1 MYRKKLYNAARQ
13 SGASAVEYGLVMAV
27 LMSLMIGASTVMKA
41 PISELF
47 ACAAKKVASMVNGGG
62 YDCGAIQLAGGP
74 DDDLVTDGEVTPAT
88 DGNSAGGNA
97 TIPQTP
103 TDNEN
108 TQATGPDWP
117 SPTGQ
122 DERGCDAFGC
132 GDYGASRG
140 SRDHRGIDYA
150 ATPGEDV
157 VAVIGGEVTRIGWP
171 YANADYRYI
180 EITSDDGYVVRE
192 MYVSPDANLVVGSQ
206 VTQGEVI
213 GTVQSLQPR
222 YPGITDHIH
231 VEVRENGVVI
241 DPATVIDAN

>member
-1 MYRKKLYNAARQ
+1 MYRRRLYNAARQ

-27 LMSLMIGASTVMKA
+27 LVSLMIGASTVMKA

-47 ACAAKKVASMVNGGG
+47 LCAAKKVASMVNGGS
-62 YDCGAIQLAGGP
+62 YDCGGIQLAGGP
-74 DDDLVTDGEVTPAT
+74 DNDQVSEGAT
-88 DGNSAGGNA
+88 DGNRADTNA
-97 TIPQTP
+97 TTQQPETEAQTNQ
-103 TDNEN
+103 T
-108 TQATGPDWP
+108 AGPDWP
-117 SPTGQ
+117 SPSGQ
-122 DERGCDAFGC
+122 GERGCDGFGC
-132 GDYGASRG
+132 GHYSAPRG
-140 SRDHRGIDYA
+140 SRDHAGIDYEA
-150 ATPGEDV
+150 NAGADV

-180 EITSDDGYVVRE
+180 EITTDDGYVVRE